1 MLKIVPSLT
10 IQDSNFSIISLMRK
24 LFAAF
29 FALSALSYAYLPGES
44 GFVSLDGGHGVFGN
58 PAGLSSLDSRG
69 ALLSYQFDDGITE
82 LRVGGNLDRIGAGF
96 EYRFNDKGLDE
107 SRWNLTHS
115 FPLFDRSAFLG
126 GRFAAFRSAD
136 FKGTEWTYSPG
147 ILIRP
152 FRFISLGY
160 SCENLL
166 YFGPASMERVHNAGA
181 TLRLGSF
188 LSASYDVENWKE
200 HRLLLELALYGY
212 RFGFKMPLY
221 GDDDEFSLT
230 LSTSFGGH
238 VDASLKILDDFL
250 PKGGSIGFHA
260 ARNPRSSHSAQIVRV
275 PLNMEVSE
283 TEKKFLFFEPTS
295 IGLMKVRNL
304 FEHLLRDP
312 TAGLVVLDFS
322 GYNSNLAISEEINRY
337 VKKLKARGGL
347 VIAYMDDVRPSV
359 LMAAANVD
367 RIVVEP
373 SAHFTWL
380 GLGGGITFYKGFL
393 DKLGVKV
400 EFLRHGAYK
409 SAVEPYTADS
419 MSVNARD
426 NMETLYKDIWELV
439 RMRLATRL
447 KTGTVPVNTEKLDE
461 LAQKPVITASGA
473 KKAGLADTTLYI
485 DQVPSYALKTFF
497 GIDVP
502 YAGFRTWAPSNKKIF
517 DESWNHRA
525 KVALLNI
532 NGTID
537 SKMEVAVL
545 ESLRRLPGMG
555 VKALLVRISSPGGNA
570 IASDKIWGALKNL
583 NRFNIPIVA
592 SIGNIGTSGAY
603 YIACGADKII
613 AEPFAIVGSIGIYGG
628 KIDASGLMN
637 KLGLRNE
644 PVKTNDYSDAR
655 SFARPWT
662 DVEKAALQEYMD
674 DFYNRFTG
682 VVSQATGINQA
693 VVDSVYGGGRVM
705 VGWKAKEAG
714 LVQGL
719 GGFDDALD
727 EVRKL
732 ADIPKSTDI
741 ELVQLNTEDS
751 FIVPFA
757 DTKALSNFIRDMER
771 TQFWAIEPM
780 LMNMGVDR

>member
-1 MLKIVPSLT
+1 M
-10 IQDSNFSIISLMRK
+10 MRK
-24 LFAAF
+24 VIATF

-58 PAGLSSLDSRG
+58 PAGLSSLDSKG
-69 ALLSYQFDDGITE
+69 ALVSYQFDDGITE
-82 LRVGGNLDRIGAGF
+82 LRVGGNLDRVGAGF

-115 FPLFDRSAFLG
+115 FPLFDRSVFLG
-126 GRFAAFRSAD
+126 SRFMAFRSAD

-160 SCENLL
+160 SCDNLL

-230 LSTSFGGH
+230 LSASFGGY

-260 ARNPRSSHSAQIVRV
+260 ARNPQSSHSAQIVRV

-283 TEKKFLFFEPTS
+283 VEKKFLFFEPTS

-312 TAGLVVLDFS
+312 AAGLVVLDFS
-322 GYNSNLAISEEINRY
+322 GYNGNLAISEEINRY

-380 GLGGGITFYKGFL
+380 GLGGGITFYKGLL

-419 MSVNARD
+419 MSVNARE
-426 NMETLYKDIWELV
+426 NVETLYKDIWELV

-461 LAQKPVITASGA
+461 LAQKPVITATGA
-473 KKAGLADTTLYI
+473 KKAGLADTMLYI

-502 YAGFRTWAPSNKKIF
+502 YAGFRTWSPSNKKIF
-517 DESWNHRA
+517 DESWNHRT

-537 SKMEVAVL
+537 SKMETAVL

-583 NRFNIPIVA
+583 NRFKIPVVA

-628 KIDASGLMN
+628 KVDASGLMS

-682 VVSQATGINQA
+682 VVSQATGIDQA

-732 ADIPKSTDI
+732 ADIPKSTDV

-751 FIVPFA
+751 FVVPFV
-757 DTKALSNFIRDMER
+757 DTKALGDFIRDMER
-771 TQFWAIEPM
+771 TQFWAVEPM
-780 LMNMGVDR
+780 FVNEK

>member
-1 MLKIVPSLT
+1 MVIWT
-10 IQDSNFSIISLMRK
+10 
-24 LFAAF
+24 
-29 FALSALSYAYLPGES
+29 
-44 GFVSLDGGHGVFGN
+44 
-58 PAGLSSLDSRG
+58 
-69 ALLSYQFDDGITE
+69 
-82 LRVGGNLDRIGAGF
+82 

-115 FPLFDRSAFLG
+115 FPLFDRSVFLG
-126 GRFAAFRSAD
+126 SRFMAFRSAD

-160 SCENLL
+160 SCDNLL

-230 LSTSFGGH
+230 LSASFGGY

-260 ARNPRSSHSAQIVRV
+260 ARNPQSSHSAQIVRV

-283 TEKKFLFFEPTS
+283 VEKKFLFFEPTS

-312 TAGLVVLDFS
+312 AAGLVVLDFS
-322 GYNSNLAISEEINRY
+322 GYNGNLAISEEINRY

-380 GLGGGITFYKGFL
+380 GLGGGITFYKGLL

-419 MSVNARD
+419 MSVNARE
-426 NMETLYKDIWELV
+426 NVETLYKDIWELV

-461 LAQKPVITASGA
+461 LAQKPVITATGA
-473 KKAGLADTTLYI
+473 KKAGLADTMLYI
-485 DQVPSYALKTFF
+485 DQVPSYA
-497 GIDVP
+497 
-502 YAGFRTWAPSNKKIF
+502 
-517 DESWNHRA
+517 
-525 KVALLNI
+525 
-532 NGTID
+532 
-537 SKMEVAVL
+537 
-545 ESLRRLPGMG
+545 
-555 VKALLVRISSPGGNA
+555 
-570 IASDKIWGALKNL
+570 
-583 NRFNIPIVA
+583 
-592 SIGNIGTSGAY
+592 
-603 YIACGADKII
+603 
-613 AEPFAIVGSIGIYGG
+613 
-628 KIDASGLMN
+628 
-637 KLGLRNE
+637 
-644 PVKTNDYSDAR
+644 
-655 SFARPWT
+655 
-662 DVEKAALQEYMD
+662 
-674 DFYNRFTG
+674 
-682 VVSQATGINQA
+682 
-693 VVDSVYGGGRVM
+693 
-705 VGWKAKEAG
+705 
-714 LVQGL
+714 
-719 GGFDDALD
+719 
-727 EVRKL
+727 
-732 ADIPKSTDI
+732 
-741 ELVQLNTEDS
+741 
-751 FIVPFA
+751 
-757 DTKALSNFIRDMER
+757 
-771 TQFWAIEPM
+771 
-780 LMNMGVDR
+780 

>member
-1 MLKIVPSLT
+1 M
-10 IQDSNFSIISLMRK
+10 MRK
-24 LFAAF
+24 IIAAF
-29 FALSALSYAYLPGES
+29 FALTALSYAYLPGES

-58 PAGLSSLDSRG
+58 PAGLSSLDSKG

-82 LRVGGNLDRIGAGF
+82 LRIGGNLDRLGAGF
-96 EYRFNDKGLDE
+96 EYRFNDKGMDE
-107 SRWNLTHS
+107 SRWNLTYS

-126 GRFAAFRSAD
+126 SRFMAFRSAD
-136 FKGTEWTYSPG
+136 FTGTEWTFSPG

-160 SCENLL
+160 SCDNLL
-166 YFGPASMERVHNAGA
+166 YLGPASMERIHNAGA

-200 HRLLLELALYGY
+200 HRLLLELSLYGY

-221 GDDDEFSLT
+221 GDDDEFALT

-250 PKGGSIGFHA
+250 PKGGSIGFHS
-260 ARNPRSSHSAQIVRV
+260 ARNPQSSHAAKIIRV

-283 TEKKFLFFEPTS
+283 VEKKFLFFEPSS
-295 IGLMKVRNL
+295 IGLMRVRNL

-312 TAGLVVLDFS
+312 AAGLVVLDFS
-322 GYNSNLAISEEINRY
+322 GYTGNLAISEEINRY
-337 VKKLKARGGL
+337 VKMLKSRGGL
-347 VIAYMDDVRPSV
+347 VIAYMDDVRPAV
-359 LMAAANVD
+359 LMAAASVD

-419 MSVNARD
+419 MSVNARE
-426 NMETLYKDIWELV
+426 NVETLYKDIWELI
-439 RMRLATRL
+439 RMRLASRI
-447 KTGTVPVNTEKLDE
+447 KTGSTPVNTEKLDE
-461 LAQKPVITASGA
+461 LAQKPVITATGA

-497 GIDVP
+497 GIDAP
-502 YAGFRTWAPSNKKIF
+502 YAGFRTWSPSNTKIF
-517 DESWNHRA
+517 DESWSHRT

-537 SKMEVAVL
+537 SKMETAVL

-628 KIDASGLMN
+628 KIDVSGLM
-637 KLGLRNE
+637 KKIGLRNE

-662 DVEKAALQEYMD
+662 DTEKAALQEYMD

-757 DTKALSNFIRDMER
+757 DTKALSDFVRDMER
-771 TQFWAIEPM
+771 TQFWAIEPG
-780 LMNMGVDR
+780 LINGY

>member
-1 MLKIVPSLT
+1 
-10 IQDSNFSIISLMRK
+10 MRN
-24 LFAAF
+24 LIAAF

-58 PAGLSSLDSRG
+58 PAGISSLDSRG
-69 ALLSYQFDDGITE
+69 ALVSYQFDDGITE
-82 LRVGGNLDRIGAGF
+82 FRVGGNLDHVGAGF
-96 EYRFNDKGLDE
+96 EYRFNDKGMDE

-126 GRFAAFRSAD
+126 GRFTAFRSAD

-160 SCENLL
+160 SCDNLL

-181 TLRLGSF
+181 TLRLGNF

-230 LSTSFGGH
+230 LSTSFGGY

-250 PKGGSIGFHA
+250 PKGGSIGFHT
-260 ARNPRSSHSAQIVRV
+260 ARNPHASHSAQIVRV

-283 TEKKFLFFEPTS
+283 VEKKFLFFEPTS
-295 IGLMKVRNL
+295 IGLMKVRSL

-312 TAGLVVLDFS
+312 AAGLVVLDFS
-322 GYNSNLAISEEINRY
+322 GFNGNLAISEEINRY

-380 GLGGGITFYKGFL
+380 GLGGGITFYKGLL

-419 MSVNARD
+419 MSVNSRE
-426 NMETLYKDIWELV
+426 NIETLYKDIWELV
-439 RMRLATRL
+439 RMRLASRI

-461 LAQKPVITASGA
+461 LAQKPVITAAGA
-473 KKAGLADTTLYI
+473 KKAGLADTMLYI

-497 GIDVP
+497 DIDAP
-502 YAGFRTWAPSNKKIF
+502 YASFRTWAPSNTKIF

-537 SKMEVAVL
+537 SKMEVSVL

-583 NRFNIPIVA
+583 NRYNIPIVA

-628 KIDASGLMN
+628 KIDASGLMS
-637 KLGLRNE
+637 KIGLRDE
-644 PVKTNDYSDAR
+644 RVTTNDYSDAR

-682 VVSQATGINQA
+682 VVSQATGIDQA
-693 VVDSVYGGGRVM
+693 VVDSVYGGGRVI

-780 LMNMGVDR
+780 LWEMQ

>member
-1 MLKIVPSLT
+1 M
-10 IQDSNFSIISLMRK
+10 
-24 LFAAF
+24 
-29 FALSALSYAYLPGES
+29 
-44 GFVSLDGGHGVFGN
+44 
-58 PAGLSSLDSRG
+58 
-69 ALLSYQFDDGITE
+69 
-82 LRVGGNLDRIGAGF
+82 
-96 EYRFNDKGLDE
+96 
-107 SRWNLTHS
+107 
-115 FPLFDRSAFLG
+115 
-126 GRFAAFRSAD
+126 
-136 FKGTEWTYSPG
+136 
-147 ILIRP
+147 
-152 FRFISLGY
+152 
-160 SCENLL
+160 
-166 YFGPASMERVHNAGA
+166 
-181 TLRLGSF
+181 
-188 LSASYDVENWKE
+188 
-200 HRLLLELALYGY
+200 
-212 RFGFKMPLY
+212 
-221 GDDDEFSLT
+221 
-230 LSTSFGGH
+230 
-238 VDASLKILDDFL
+238 
-250 PKGGSIGFHA
+250 
-260 ARNPRSSHSAQIVRV
+260 
-275 PLNMEVSE
+275 
-283 TEKKFLFFEPTS
+283 
-295 IGLMKVRNL
+295 
-304 FEHLLRDP
+304 
-312 TAGLVVLDFS
+312 
-322 GYNSNLAISEEINRY
+322 
-337 VKKLKARGGL
+337 
-347 VIAYMDDVRPSV
+347 
-359 LMAAANVD
+359 
-367 RIVVEP
+367 EP

-419 MSVNARD
+419 MSVNTRE
-426 NMETLYKDIWELV
+426 NVETLYKDIWELV
-439 RMRLATRL
+439 RMRLASRM
-447 KTGTVPVNTEKLDE
+447 KTGTTPVNTEKLDE
-461 LAQKPVITASGA
+461 LAQKPVITAIGA
-473 KKAGLADTTLYI
+473 QKAGLADTMLYI
-485 DQVPSYALKTFF
+485 DQVPGYALKTFF

-502 YAGFRTWAPSNKKIF
+502 YAGFRTWAPSDTKIF
-517 DESWNHRA
+517 DESWSHRT

-537 SKMEVAVL
+537 SKMESAVL

-555 VKALLVRISSPGGNA
+555 VKALLLRISSPGGNA

-583 NRFNIPIVA
+583 NHFNIPIVA

-628 KIDASGLMN
+628 KIDASGLMQ
-637 KLGLRNE
+637 KIGLRNE

-682 VVSQATGINQA
+682 VVSQATGIDQA

-757 DTKALSNFIRDMER
+757 DTKALGNFIRDMER

-780 LMNMGVDR
+780 LMNSY

>member
-1 MLKIVPSLT
+1 
-10 IQDSNFSIISLMRK
+10 MRK

-82 LRVGGNLDRIGAGF
+82 LLVGGNLDHIGAGF

-312 TAGLVVLDFS
+312 SAGLVVLDFS
-322 GYNSNLAISEEINRY
+322 GYNGNLAISEEINRY
-337 VKKLKARGGL
+337 VKKLKTRGGL

-359 LMAAANVD
+359 LMAAASVD

-780 LMNMGVDR
+780 LIENP

>member
-1 MLKIVPSLT
+1 
-10 IQDSNFSIISLMRK
+10 MRK

-82 LRVGGNLDRIGAGF
+82 LRVGGNLDHIGAGF

-322 GYNSNLAISEEINRY
+322 GYNSNFAISEEINRY

-359 LMAAANVD
+359 LMAAASVD

-461 LAQKPVITASGA
+461 LAQKPVITATGA

-644 PVKTNDYSDAR
+644 PVKTNGYSDAR

-780 LMNMGVDR
+780 LWEMQ